1 MASIVGETKL
11 NTETAAFRAP
21 ASIAELEALAARLR
35 ERNFEPVIVEDAAA
49 ARAAV
54 LERLPEGSEVHA
66 AKSKTLEDIGVFQEL
81 MESDRYDFLRKRYF
95 KMDRN
100 TQAREMRKLVAA
112 PDIELGSVN
121 AVTEAGQ
128 LVEASASGSQ
138 MGPYSASSGKLILV
152 VGSQKIV
159 PDLEAAWRRIR
170 EYVTP
175 YEDARLRE
183 QMGIGT
189 KLARVLIL
197 EQDFM
202 PGHTTVIL
210 VREPVGR

>member
-1 MASIVGETKL
+1 MS
-11 NTETAAFRAP
+11 TETTFTTP
-21 ASIAELEALAARLR
+21 ASTAELEALAARLK

-54 LERLPEGSEVHA
+54 LERLPDGSEVHS

-81 MESDRYDFLRKRYF
+81 MESDRYDYLRKRYF

-112 PDIELGSVN
+112 PDIMVGSVQ

-128 LVEASASGSQ
+128 LVVASASGSQ
-138 MGPYSASSGKLILV
+138 MGPYSAASGKLILV

-159 PDLEAAWRRIR
+159 PDLEAALRRIR

-175 YEDARLRE
+175 YEDARLRA
-183 QMGIGT
+183 QMGVGT

-197 EQDFM
+197 ERDFM

-210 VREPVGR
+210 VKEPVGY

>member
-1 MASIVGETKL
+1 MKKEPAMSTQT
-11 NTETAAFRAP
+11 TEFAAP
-21 ASIAELEALAARLR
+21 ASEAQLERLAARLR
-35 ERNFEPVIVEDAAA
+35 ERNFEAVIVDDAAA
-49 ARAAV
+49 ARKAV
-54 LERLPEGSEVHA
+54 LERLPDGSEVHA
-66 AKSKTLEDIGVFQEL
+66 AKSKTLEDLGLAQEL
-81 MESDRYDFLRKRYF
+81 MESDRHDFLRRTYF

-112 PDIELGSVN
+112 PDFMLGSVN

-128 LVEASASGSQ
+128 LVEASASGNQ
-138 MGPYSASSGKLILV
+138 MGPYSAASGKLILV

-159 PDLEAAWRRIR
+159 PDLEGAFRRIR

-197 EQDFM
+197 EQDYM

-210 VREPVGR
+210 VKEPVGY